1 MSHKTMQPALR
12 ITTKVLPGNKIEIE
26 IPEAEIGDRVQVF
39 VILPE
44 KAEPKRRSVL
54 DIIEASRTRHPSR
67 TAEDIDKQLQIVNGL
82 ELSRRIQTLDPNY

>member
-1 MSHKTMQPALR
+1 MQPALR

-26 IPEAEIGDRVQVF
+26 IPEAEIGDSVDVF

-54 DIIEASRTRHPSR
+54 DIIEVSRTRHSSR
-67 TAEDIDKQLQIVNGL
+67 TAEDIDKQLQK
-82 ELSRRIQTLDPNY
+82 ERASWDS